1 MPSPGAAVRAQRS
14 GAFRSGPVLESLA
27 VTSRRRKVWIDL
39 TNSPH
44 VLFFRPVIR
53 RLDEAGVET
62 VVTARDFAQTLGLLE
77 RYGIAHTVI
86 GRHGGA
92 SVRGKALGMIR
103 RSGAM
108 IRFGRGRGFTQ
119 AVSHGSNDL
128 AVAAR
133 TLRLH
138 STVIHDYE
146 GAAGM
151 HRINFRLASKV
162 MTPDV
167 IPYSALAGYGLPES
181 RFRPYHGLK
190 EQVALAD
197 FEPDDSVYEE
207 LGLDRERPIVV
218 LRPPATMSLY
228 HRGIENTVFDEVLS
242 KLLDSDAQVV
252 LLPRTPE
259 QAASF
264 AGATGV
270 IIPPR
275 PVDGPS
281 LVWAADAVVSAGG
294 TMNREA
300 AVLGVPTWTTFAGAL
315 GAVDRTLVEQGRMG
329 VLERA
334 DDVVIGKRERAEPR
348 FEAIADEVTA
358 EILRT

>member
-1 MPSPGAAVRAQRS
+1 MASA
-14 GAFRSGPVLESLA
+14 
-27 VTSRRRKVWIDL
+27 TRRVWIDL

-44 VLFFRPVIR
+44 VLFFRPILR

-62 VVTARDFAQTLGLLE
+62 LVTARDFAQTLGLLE
-77 RYGIAHTVI
+77 RYGIPHTVI

-92 SVRGKALGMIR
+92 SVRGKALGLVR

-108 IRFGRGRGFTQ
+108 VRFGRGRGITQ

-128 AVAAR
+128 AIAAR
-133 TLRLH
+133 TLRIH

-162 MTPDV
+162 MMPDV
-167 IPYSALAGYGLPES
+167 IPYAALAGYGLKEA

-207 LGLDRERPIVV
+207 LGLDRERPLVV

-228 HRGIENTVFDEVLS
+228 HRGIENTVFDDVLAR
-242 KLLDSDAQVV
+242 LLASDAQVV

-259 QAASF
+259 QAAGF
-264 AGATGV
+264 ASVQGV
-270 IIPPR
+270 IIPER

-300 AVLGVPTWTTFAGAL
+300 AVLGVPTWTTFAGSL
-315 GAVDRTLVEQGRMG
+315 GAVDRALVAEGRMQ

-334 DDVVIGKRERAEPR
+334 DDIVITRRERGRPD
-348 FEAIADEVTA
+348 FEAIADEVTE
-358 EILRT
+358 EILRI

>member
-1 MPSPGAAVRAQRS
+1 MTARP
-14 GAFRSGPVLESLA
+14 
-27 VTSRRRKVWIDL
+27 RRVWIDL

-44 VLFFRPVIR
+44 VVFFRPILR
-53 RLDEAGVET
+53 RLDEAGIES

-77 RYGIAHTVI
+77 RFGIAHTVI

-92 SVRGKALGMIR
+92 SLRGKGLGLLR
-103 RSGAM
+103 RSGALL
-108 IRFGRGRGFTQ
+108 RFGRGRGLSQ

-133 TLRLH
+133 LLRLH
-138 STVIHDYE
+138 STVLHDYE

-151 HRINFRLASKV
+151 HKINFRLADKV
-162 MTPDV
+162 MLPEV
-167 IPYSALAGYGLPES
+167 IPFESLAALGLDRRRYRS
-181 RFRPYHGLK
+181 YAGLK

-197 FEPDDSVYEE
+197 FAPDAGVLEE
-207 LGLDRERPIVV
+207 LHLDPERPIVV

-228 HRGIENTVFDEVLS
+228 HRGLENTLFDDVLAR
-242 KLLDSDAQVV
+242 LTDGDTQVV

-264 AGATGV
+264 AGARGV
-270 IIPPR
+270 VIPAR

-281 LVWAADAVVSAGG
+281 LVWLADAVISAGG

-300 AVLGVPTWTTFAGAL
+300 AVLGVPTWTTFAGEL
-315 GAVDRTLVEQGRMG
+315 GAVDRWLVEQGRMQ

-334 DDVVIGKRERAEPR
+334 DDLVIVKRQPQAPD
-348 FEAIADEVTA
+348 FEALADAVTE

>member
-1 MPSPGAAVRAQRS
+1 MPTRS
-14 GAFRSGPVLESLA
+14 
-27 VTSRRRKVWIDL
+27 RKVWIDL

-44 VLFFRPVIR
+44 VLFFRPILR
-53 RLDEAGVET
+53 RLSDAGAET

-77 RYGIAHTVI
+77 RYGIPHTVI

-92 SVRGKALGMIR
+92 SVTGKGLGLLR
-103 RSGAM
+103 RSGALV
-108 IRFGRGRGFTQ
+108 RFGRGRGITQ

-128 AVAAR
+128 AIAAR
-133 TLRLH
+133 MLRLH
-138 STVIHDYE
+138 STVLHDYE

-151 HRINFRLASKV
+151 HRINFRLATKV
-162 MTPDV
+162 MLPDV
-167 IPYSALAGYGLPES
+167 IPYSALSGYGLSEG
-181 RFRPYHGLK
+181 RHQPYHGLK

-197 FEPDDSVYEE
+197 FSPDESVYDE

-228 HRGIENTVFDEVLS
+228 HRGIENTVFDDVVAR
-242 KLLDSDAQVV
+242 LLDSDAQVV

-259 QAASF
+259 QGESF
-264 AGATGV
+264 AGTTGI
-270 IIPPR
+270 IIPER

-281 LVWAADAVVSAGG
+281 LVWVADVVISAGG

-300 AVLGVPTWTTFAGAL
+300 AVLGVPTWTTFAGEL
-315 GAVDRTLVEQGRMG
+315 GAVDRELVEQGRMG

-334 DDVVIGKRERAEPR
+334 EDIVITKREPVEPH
-348 FEAIADEVTA
+348 FEAIADEVTE

>member
-1 MPSPGAAVRAQRS
+1 
-14 GAFRSGPVLESLA
+14 
-27 VTSRRRKVWIDL
+27 VTARPRRVWIDL

-44 VLFFRPVIR
+44 VVFFRPILR
-53 RLDEAGVET
+53 RLDEAGIES

-77 RYGIAHTVI
+77 RFGITHTVI

-92 SVRGKALGMIR
+92 SLRGKGLGLLR
-103 RSGAM
+103 RSTALV
-108 IRFGRGRGFTQ
+108 RFGRGRGLSQ

-133 TLRLH
+133 LLRLH
-138 STVIHDYE
+138 STVLHDYE

-151 HRINFRLASKV
+151 HRINFRLADKV
-162 MTPDV
+162 MLPEV
-167 IPYSALAGYGLPES
+167 IPFESLASLGLDRRRYRSYP
-181 RFRPYHGLK
+181 GLK

-197 FEPDDSVYEE
+197 FAPDAGVLEE
-207 LGLDRERPIVV
+207 LHLDPGRPIVV

-228 HRGIENTVFDEVLS
+228 HRGLENTLFDDVLAR
-242 KLLDSDAQVV
+242 LLDGDTQVV

-264 AGATGV
+264 AGASGV
-270 IIPPR
+270 IIPAR

-281 LVWAADAVVSAGG
+281 LVWLADAVISAGG

-300 AVLGVPTWTTFAGAL
+300 AVLGVPTWTTFAGEL
-315 GAVDRTLVEQGRMG
+315 GAVDRWLIEQGRMQI
-329 VLERA
+329 LEGA
-334 DDVVIGKRERAEPR
+334 DELVIARRRPQAPD
-348 FEAIADEVTA
+348 FEALADAVTE

>member
-1 MPSPGAAVRAQRS
+1 VSSP
-14 GAFRSGPVLESLA
+14 P
-27 VTSRRRKVWIDL
+27 RKVWIDL

-44 VLFFRPVIR
+44 VLFFRPILR
-53 RLDEAGVET
+53 RLDDAGVES
-62 VVTARDFAQTLGLLE
+62 VVTARDFAQTVGLLQ
-77 RYGIAHTVI
+77 RYGIDHTVI

-92 SVRGKALGMIR
+92 SVAGKGLGLLR
-103 RSGAM
+103 RSTSLL
-108 IRFGRGRGFTQ
+108 RFGRGRGITQ

-128 AVAAR
+128 AIAAR
-133 TLRLH
+133 LLRLH
-138 STVIHDYE
+138 STVLHDYE

-167 IPYSALAGYGLPES
+167 IPYAALASFGLSES
-181 RFRPYHGLK
+181 RYRPYHGLK

-197 FEPDDSVYEE
+197 FTPDDGVYAE
-207 LGLDRERPIVV
+207 LGLQRDRPVVV

-228 HRGIENTVFDEVLS
+228 HRGIENTVFDDVLER
-242 KLLDSDAQVV
+242 LRNSDAQVV
-252 LLPRTPE
+252 LLPRTEE
-259 QAASF
+259 QGESFTDAS
-264 AGATGV
+264 GV
-270 IIPPR
+270 IIPDR

-300 AVLGVPTWTTFAGAL
+300 AVLGVPTWTTFAGQL
-315 GAVDRTLVEQGRMG
+315 GAVDRQLVEEGRMA

-334 DDVVIGKRERAEPR
+334 EDIDINKRTPTEPH

>member
-1 MPSPGAAVRAQRS
+1 MATPS
-14 GAFRSGPVLESLA
+14 
-27 VTSRRRKVWIDL
+27 RKVWIDL

-44 VLFFRPVIR
+44 VLFFRPVLR
-53 RLDEAGVET
+53 RLDEAGVDT
-62 VVTARDFAQTLGLLE
+62 VVTARDFAQTLGLLQ
-77 RYGIAHTVI
+77 RFDMAHTVI

-92 SVRGKALGMIR
+92 SVTGKGLGLVR
-103 RSGAM
+103 RSTALM
-108 IRFGRGRGFTQ
+108 RFGRGRGISQ

-128 AVAAR
+128 AITAR
-133 TLRLH
+133 VLRLH
-138 STVIHDYE
+138 STVLHDYE

-151 HRINFRLASKV
+151 HRINFRLADKV

-167 IPYSALAGYGLPES
+167 IPYSALSGYGLSEA
-181 RFRPYHGLK
+181 RYRPYHGLK

-197 FEPDDSVYEE
+197 FSPDESVYDE

-228 HRGIENTVFDEVLS
+228 HRGIENTVFDDVLAR
-242 KLLDSDAQVV
+242 LLDSDAQVV

-264 AGATGV
+264 AAAAGV
-270 IIPPR
+270 IIPER

-281 LVWAADAVVSAGG
+281 LVWAADAMVSAGG

-300 AVLGVPTWTTFAGAL
+300 AVLGVPTWTTFAGQL
-315 GAVDRTLVEQGRMG
+315 GAVDRELVEQGRMS

-334 DDVVIGKRERAEPR
+334 DDLVIAKREPLEPH
-348 FEAIADEVTA
+348 FEAIADEVTE

>member
-1 MPSPGAAVRAQRS
+1 MP
-14 GAFRSGPVLESLA
+14 GPA
-27 VTSRRRKVWIDL
+27 RKVWIDL

-53 RLDEAGVET
+53 RLDDAGVAT

-77 RYGIAHTVI
+77 RYRIPHTVI

-92 SVRGKALGMIR
+92 SVAGKALGLVR
-103 RSGAM
+103 RSGSL
-108 IRFGRGRGFTQ
+108 IVYGRGKGITQ

-128 AVAAR
+128 AIAAR
-133 TLRLH
+133 TLRIH

-162 MTPDV
+162 MMPDV
-167 IPYSALAGYGLPES
+167 IPYAAISGYGLKEA
-181 RFRPYHGLK
+181 RFHPYRGLK

-207 LGLDRERPIVV
+207 LGLDRDRPIVV

-228 HRGIENTVFDEVLS
+228 HRGIENTVFDDVVAR
-242 KLLDSDAQVV
+242 LLESDAQVV

-259 QAASF
+259 QARSF
-264 AGATGV
+264 ADAPGV
-270 IIPPR
+270 IIPER

-281 LVWAADAVVSAGG
+281 LVWAADAVISAGG

-300 AVLGVPTWTTFAGAL
+300 AVLGVPTWTTFAGEL
-315 GAVDRTLVEQGRMG
+315 GAVDRELVGQGRMR
-329 VLERA
+329 VLTAA
-334 DDVVIGKRERAEPR
+334 DEVRIEKRQPALPD
-348 FEAIADEVTA
+348 FESVADEVTA

>member
-1 MPSPGAAVRAQRS
+1 M
-14 GAFRSGPVLESLA
+14 
-27 VTSRRRKVWIDL
+27 
-39 TNSPH
+39 
-44 VLFFRPVIR
+44 
-53 RLDEAGVET
+53 
-62 VVTARDFAQTLGLLE
+62 
-77 RYGIAHTVI
+77 
-86 GRHGGA
+86 
-92 SVRGKALGMIR
+92 
-103 RSGAM
+103 
-108 IRFGRGRGFTQ
+108 
-119 AVSHGSNDL
+119 SHGSNDL
-128 AVAAR
+128 AIAAR
-133 TLRLH
+133 TLRIH

-167 IPYSALAGYGLPES
+167 IPYSALSGYGLSEA

-197 FEPDDSVYEE
+197 FAPDDSVYEE

-228 HRGIENTVFDEVLS
+228 HRGIENTVFDDVLAR
-242 KLLDSDAQVV
+242 LLGSEAQVV

-259 QAASF
+259 QARSF
-264 AGATGV
+264 ADAPGV
-270 IIPPR
+270 IIPEK
-275 PVDGPS
+275 PVDGPA
-281 LVWAADAVVSAGG
+281 LVWAADAVISAGG

-315 GAVDRTLVEQGRMG
+315 GAVDRELVAQGRMR

-334 DDVVIGKRERAEPR
+334 EDIEISKRTPG
-348 FEAIADEVTA
+348 
-358 EILRT
+358 

>member
-1 MPSPGAAVRAQRS
+1 MTARP
-14 GAFRSGPVLESLA
+14 
-27 VTSRRRKVWIDL
+27 RRVWIDL

-44 VLFFRPVIR
+44 VVFFRPILR
-53 RLDEAGVET
+53 RLDEAGIES

-77 RYGIAHTVI
+77 RFGIAHTVI

-92 SVRGKALGMIR
+92 SLRGKGLGLLR
-103 RSGAM
+103 RSGALA
-108 IRFGRGRGFTQ
+108 RFGRGRGLSQ

-133 TLRLH
+133 LLRLH
-138 STVIHDYE
+138 STVLHDYE

-151 HRINFRLASKV
+151 HRINFRLADKV
-162 MTPDV
+162 MLPEV
-167 IPYSALAGYGLPES
+167 IPFESLAVLGLDRRRYRS
-181 RFRPYHGLK
+181 YAGLK

-197 FEPDDSVYEE
+197 FAPDEGVLEE
-207 LGLDRERPIVV
+207 LHLDPERPIVV

-228 HRGIENTVFDEVLS
+228 HRGLENTLFDDVLAR
-242 KLLDSDAQVV
+242 LTDGDTQVV

-264 AGATGV
+264 AGAGGV
-270 IIPPR
+270 VIPER

-281 LVWAADAVVSAGG
+281 LVWLADAVISAGG

-300 AVLGVPTWTTFAGAL
+300 AVLGVPTWTTFAGEL
-315 GAVDRTLVEQGRMG
+315 GAVDRWLVEQGRMR

-334 DDVVIGKRERAEPR
+334 DDLVIVKRQPQAPD
-348 FEAIADEVTA
+348 FEALADAVTE

>member
-1 MPSPGAAVRAQRS
+1 MPA
-14 GAFRSGPVLESLA
+14 
-27 VTSRRRKVWIDL
+27 RKVWIDL

-53 RLDEAGVET
+53 RLHEAGAET

-77 RYGIAHTVI
+77 RYGIPHVVI

-92 SVRGKALGMIR
+92 SVRGKTLGLVR
-103 RSGAM
+103 RSGSL
-108 IRFGRGRGFTQ
+108 IGFGRGQGFTQ

-128 AVAAR
+128 AIAAR
-133 TLRLH
+133 TLRIH

-162 MTPDV
+162 MMPDV
-167 IPYSALAGYGLPES
+167 IPYTALSGYGLSEH

-197 FEPDDSVYEE
+197 FEPDESVYEE
-207 LGLDRERPIVV
+207 LGLERDRPIVV

-228 HRGIENTVFDEVLS
+228 HRGIENTLFDDVVEHLIGS
-242 KLLDSDAQVV
+242 EAQVV

-259 QAASF
+259 QARAL
-264 AGATGV
+264 AGVRRVV
-270 IIPPR
+270 IPDR

-281 LVWAADAVVSAGG
+281 LVWAADVVISAGG

-300 AVLGVPTWTTFAGAL
+300 AVLGVPTWTTFAGEL
-315 GAVDRTLVEQGRMG
+315 GAVDRSLVEQGRMR
-329 VLERA
+329 VLRDA
-334 DDVVIGKRERAEPR
+334 SDVRVAKRRRAEPR
-348 FEAIADEVTA
+348 FEAVADEVTA

>member
-1 MPSPGAAVRAQRS
+1 MAPAA
-14 GAFRSGPVLESLA
+14 
-27 VTSRRRKVWIDL
+27 RKVWIDL

-44 VLFFRPVIR
+44 VLFFRPIIR
-53 RLDEAGVET
+53 RLDEAGVQT

-77 RYGIAHTVI
+77 RYRIPHTVI

-92 SVRGKALGMIR
+92 SVRGKALGLAR

-108 IRFGRGRGFTQ
+108 IRFGRGRGITQ

-128 AVAAR
+128 AIAAR
-133 TLRLH
+133 VLRIH

-162 MTPDV
+162 MLPDV
-167 IPYSALAGYGLPES
+167 IPYAAISGYGLSEA
-181 RFRPYHGLK
+181 RHRPYHGLK

-197 FEPDDSVYEE
+197 FAPDESVYDE

-228 HRGIENTVFDEVLS
+228 HRGIENTVFDDVLARLRGSEV
-242 KLLDSDAQVV
+242 QVV

-259 QAASF
+259 QAVAFS
-264 AGATGV
+264 GATDV
-270 IIPPR
+270 IIPER

-315 GAVDRTLVEQGRMG
+315 GAVDRSLVAEGRMH

-334 DDVVIGKRERAEPR
+334 DDLVIVKRERRAPR
-348 FEAIADEVTA
+348 FAAIADEVTA

>member
-1 MPSPGAAVRAQRS
+1 MGA
-14 GAFRSGPVLESLA
+14 P
-27 VTSRRRKVWIDL
+27 RRKVWIDL

-44 VLFFRPVIR
+44 VLFFRPILR
-53 RLDEAGVET
+53 RLDDAGVET

-77 RYGIAHTVI
+77 RYGIGHTVI

-92 SVRGKALGMIR
+92 SVAGKGAGLLR
-103 RSGAM
+103 RSGALL
-108 IRFGRGRGFTQ
+108 RFGRGKGISQ
-119 AVSHGSNDL
+119 SVSHGSNDL
-128 AVAAR
+128 AIAAR
-133 TLRLH
+133 ALRLH
-138 STVIHDYE
+138 STVLHDYE

-151 HRINFRLASKV
+151 HRINFRLATKV

-167 IPYSALAGYGLPES
+167 IPYAALARFGLDET

-197 FEPDDSVYEE
+197 FAPDDEVYGE
-207 LGLDRERPIVV
+207 LGLDRERAIVV

-228 HRGIENTVFDEVLS
+228 HRGIENTVFDEVLTR
-242 KLLDSDAQVV
+242 LLDSDAQVV
-252 LLPRTPE
+252 LLPRTTQ

-264 AGATGV
+264 AGAAGV
-270 IIPPR
+270 IIPAR

-281 LVWAADAVVSAGG
+281 LVWAADAVISAGG

-300 AVLGVPTWTTFAGAL
+300 AVLGVPTWTTFAGQL
-315 GAVDRTLVEQGRMG
+315 GAVDRQLVDSGRMQ
-329 VLERA
+329 VLQRA
-334 DDVVIGKRERAEPR
+334 DDVVIVKRERHEPH

>member
-1 MPSPGAAVRAQRS
+1 MTARP
-14 GAFRSGPVLESLA
+14 
-27 VTSRRRKVWIDL
+27 RRVWIDL

-44 VLFFRPVIR
+44 VVFFRPILR
-53 RLDEAGVET
+53 RLDEAGIES

-77 RYGIAHTVI
+77 RFGIAHTVI

-92 SVRGKALGMIR
+92 SLRGKGLGLLR
-103 RSGAM
+103 RSGALL
-108 IRFGRGRGFTQ
+108 RFGRGRGLSQ

-133 TLRLH
+133 LLRLH
-138 STVIHDYE
+138 STVLHDYE

-151 HRINFRLASKV
+151 HKINFRLADKV
-162 MTPDV
+162 MLPEV
-167 IPYSALAGYGLPES
+167 IPFESLAALGLDRRRYRS
-181 RFRPYHGLK
+181 YAGLK

-197 FEPDDSVYEE
+197 FAPDAGVLEE
-207 LGLDRERPIVV
+207 LHLDPERPIVV

-228 HRGIENTVFDEVLS
+228 HRGLENTLFDDVLAR
-242 KLLDSDAQVV
+242 LTDGDTQVV

-264 AGATGV
+264 AGARGV
-270 IIPPR
+270 VIPAR

-281 LVWAADAVVSAGG
+281 LVWLADAVISAGG

-300 AVLGVPTWTTFAGAL
+300 AVLGVPTWTTFAGEL
-315 GAVDRTLVEQGRMG
+315 GAVDRWLVEQGRMR

-334 DDVVIGKRERAEPR
+334 DDLVIVKRQPQAPD
-348 FEAIADEVTA
+348 FEALADAVTE

>member
-1 MPSPGAAVRAQRS
+1 MTVAP
-14 GAFRSGPVLESLA
+14 
-27 VTSRRRKVWIDL
+27 RKVWIDL

-44 VLFFRPVIR
+44 VLFFRPILR

-62 VVTARDFAQTLGLLE
+62 VVTARDFAQTLGLLQ
-77 RYGIAHTVI
+77 RYGIEHTVI

-92 SVRGKALGMIR
+92 SVAGKGLGLVR
-103 RSGAM
+103 RSGSLL
-108 IRFGRGRGFTQ
+108 RFGRGRGISQ

-128 AVAAR
+128 AIAAR
-133 TLRLH
+133 TLRMH
-138 STVIHDYE
+138 STVLHDYE

-167 IPYSALAGYGLPES
+167 IPFAAVAGYGLDER

-197 FEPDDSVYEE
+197 FAPDDGVYEE
-207 LGLDRERPIVV
+207 IGLDRERAIVV

-228 HRGIENTVFDEVLS
+228 HRGIENTVFDDVLAR
-242 KLLDSDAQVV
+242 LLDSDVQVV

-259 QAASF
+259 QDTSF
-264 AGATGV
+264 TGMSGV
-270 IIPPR
+270 IIPAR

-281 LVWAADAVVSAGG
+281 LVWAADAVISAGG

-300 AVLGVPTWTTFAGAL
+300 AVLGVPTWTTFAGQL
-315 GAVDRTLVEQGRMG
+315 GAVDRALVESGRMH
-329 VLERA
+329 VLQRA
-334 DDVVIGKRERAEPR
+334 EDITIVRRERASPR
-348 FEAIADEVTA
+348 FDAIADEVTA

>member
-1 MPSPGAAVRAQRS
+1 MAAA
-14 GAFRSGPVLESLA
+14 G
-27 VTSRRRKVWIDL
+27 RKVWIDL

-44 VLFFRPVIR
+44 VLFFRPIIR
-53 RLDEAGVET
+53 RLEEAGVET

-77 RYGIAHTVI
+77 RFGIPHTVI

-92 SVRGKALGMIR
+92 SVRGKALGLVR

-108 IRFGRGRGFTQ
+108 VRFGRGRGISQ

-133 TLRLH
+133 VLRIH

-162 MTPDV
+162 MMPDV
-167 IPYSALAGYGLPES
+167 VPYSAIAGYGLPET
-181 RFRPYHGLK
+181 RYRPYHGLK

-197 FEPDDSVYEE
+197 FSPDDGVYDE
-207 LGLDRERPIVV
+207 LGLDPERPIVV

-228 HRGIENTVFDEVLS
+228 HRGLENTVFDDVLQR
-242 KLLDSDAQVV
+242 LLDSDTQVV

-259 QAASF
+259 QGESF
-264 AGATGV
+264 AGAAGV
-270 IIPPR
+270 IIPDR

-281 LVWAADAVVSAGG
+281 LVWAADAVISAGG

-315 GAVDRTLVEQGRMG
+315 GAVDRWLVEQGRMG

-334 DDVVIGKRERAEPR
+334 DDVVVTKRPPSEVH
-348 FEAIADEVTA
+348 FEAIADEVTE